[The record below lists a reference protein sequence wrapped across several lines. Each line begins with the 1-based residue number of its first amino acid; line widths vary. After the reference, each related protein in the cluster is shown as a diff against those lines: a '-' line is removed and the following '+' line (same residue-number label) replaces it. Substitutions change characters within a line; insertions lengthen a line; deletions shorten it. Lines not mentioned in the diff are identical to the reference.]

1 MRIAVIGASGAGLPF
16 AALLLQKHPDWDVHL
31 FDANSKVGKKLLATG
46 NGHCNLL
53 NASATPDDYNN
64 PSFVSTAF
72 ERFPYPKLKGILLGL
87 GVPLLEMGDLIY
99 PKSFTSSGYVDVL
112 TSYIKNK
119 GGHTHLETKILDYQK
134 RENKWVLQGFESEK
148 PFDKL
153 VFCSGGKSGRNLGS
167 DGNLFS
173 VFAKHGYELTP
184 FKPALC
190 PVKTVESTS
199 SLNGIRHAARISL
212 LSGDQELYSESG
224 ELLFKKDGLS
234 GIAVFNVQRKLAH
247 EGGDAIAIDL
257 FPDQSRGQLSDELF
271 SLADAN
277 PDFAPAFIPIPL
289 FDYCKN
295 AAKVK
300 DLKSK
305 GDVDALCRVLKHL
318 VFNVSAFYDYPD
330 SQVTIGG
337 ISLNEIS
344 DKNYE
349 SKRES
354 NVYFLGEVLDVDGP
368 CGGYNLEWCL
378 VSALN
383 LVESL

>member
-53 NASATPDDYNN
+53 NASATPDDYND
-64 PSFVSTAF
+64 PSFVSSAF
-72 ERFPYPKLKGILLGL
+72 ERFPYAKLKEVLLSLGI
-87 GVPLLEMGDLIY
+87 PLLEMDNLAY
-99 PKSFTSSGYVDVL
+99 PKSFTSSGYVDSL
-112 TSYIKNK
+112 TSYIENK
-119 GGHTHLETKILDYQK
+119 GGHIHLETKILNYQK
-134 RENKWVLQGFESEK
+134 KENKWVLQGFESEK
-148 PFDKL
+148 TFDKL

-167 DGNLFS
+167 DGNLFA
-173 VFAKHGYELTP
+173 VFAKHGYKLTP

-190 PVKTVESTS
+190 PIKTVESTS

-212 LSGDQELYSESG
+212 FSGDKELYSESG

-247 EGGDAIAIDL
+247 GGGDALAIDL
-257 FPDQSRGQLSDELF
+257 FPDQSHERLSDELL
-271 SLADAN
+271 SLSNAN
-277 PDFAPAFIPIPL
+277 PDFAPAFLPVQL
-289 FDYCKN
+289 FSYCKA
-295 AAKVK
+295 AAKAK

-305 GDVDALCRVLKHL
+305 GDVDAFCRVLKHL
-318 VFNVSAFYDYPD
+318 VFHVSGFYDYPD

-337 ISLNEIS
+337 ISLDEIS
-344 DKNYE
+344 CKNYE
-349 SKRES
+349 SKFES

-378 VSALN
+378 ISALN